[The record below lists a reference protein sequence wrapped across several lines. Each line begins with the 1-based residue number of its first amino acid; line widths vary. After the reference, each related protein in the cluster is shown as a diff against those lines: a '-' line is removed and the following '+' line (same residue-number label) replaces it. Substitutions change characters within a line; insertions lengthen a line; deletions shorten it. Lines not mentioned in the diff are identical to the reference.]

1 MATANTSIL
10 TPSLAS
16 LVKMPSIVASL
27 IVLLSLAWSVD
38 AAISA
43 AVGAI
48 TALLPTMYFAFKLF
62 RYRGASKANLIV
74 HEFYRAESGK
84 FVLTAVMFAV
94 TFATYTSVDIGAL
107 FGCFITTTIATWLAA
122 HRALKR

>member
-1 MATANTSIL
+1 MSASNTPIPVPTLPRLLVLPALIGLFTA
-10 TPSLAS
+10 
-16 LVKMPSIVASL
+16 
-27 IVLLSLAWSVD
+27 LLSLVWSVD
-38 AAISA
+38 AAYSA
-43 AVGAI
+43 AIGAI

-94 TFATYTSVDIGAL
+94 TFATYKQVVTGAM
-107 FGCFITTTIATWLAA
+107 FVGFIVTTIAIWIAA

>member
-1 MATANTSIL
+1 MAPANSRIPL
-10 TPSLAS
+10 PSLNKL
-16 LVKMPSIVASL
+16 LVIPAVFGLLVAT
-27 IVLLSLAWSVD
+27 LSLAWSVD
-38 AAISA
+38 AAFSA
-43 AVGAI
+43 AIGAC

-94 TFATYTSVDIGAL
+94 TFATYKDVVSGAL
-107 FGCFITTTIATWLAA
+107 FGSFVLTTLAVWLTA
-122 HRALKR
+122 HRALGR